1 MLFEDSGSAL
11 SETHISDRA
20 MYKSIASLSSADNP
34 RLYKV
39 LFDHFSSLYPAIAK
53 SSVAEFHL
61 GGDQTFRLLRGSK
74 DLTFEVVYSD
84 ISRFASITRSL
95 NSRARKYITG
105 FALQWSTSRVAPPRG
120 LLQLPR
126 PLDETRVPEDVLMVI
141 FHLDQADPVEA
152 ERKIM
157 ACISALYPTGPR
169 LQREAHDYNGQR
181 AIAQLADWLSFQDA
195 KRVLDIEDPDHA
207 ATMLI
212 SMMFG
217 GMASCMTAGGGLPD
231 RSSLIGYLKGCIH
244 LFVRGCRCKEAA

>member
-1 MLFEDSGSAL
+1 
-11 SETHISDRA
+11 

-61 GGDQTFRLLRGSK
+61 GGDQTFRLLRGAK

-95 NSRARKYITG
+95 NSRARNYITG
-105 FALQWSTSRVAPPRG
+105 FALQWSTSRVAPPRR

-141 FHLDQADPVEA
+141 FHLDQADPAEV
-152 ERKIM
+152 ERKIKG
-157 ACISALYPTGPR
+157 CISALYPPGSK
-169 LQREAHDYNGQR
+169 LQREAQDCNGQR

-207 ATMLI
+207 AMMLI

-217 GMASCMTAGGGLPD
+217 GMASRLTAGGGLPD

>member
-1 MLFEDSGSAL
+1 MLFEDSGNAIP
-11 SETHISDRA
+11 ETHIDDRV

-53 SSVAEFHL
+53 SSAAEFHL

-74 DLTFEVVYSD
+74 DITFEIVYSD

-95 NSRARKYITG
+95 NSRAKKYIKG
-105 FALQWSTSRVAPPRG
+105 FALQWNTSRIPPPRE

-126 PLDETRVPEDVLMVI
+126 PLDETRAPDDVLMMI
-141 FHLDQADPVEA
+141 FHLDQADQVEA

-157 ACISALYPTGPR
+157 ACIGALYPSGPR
-169 LQREAHDYNGQR
+169 LQGDDYNGQK

-195 KRVLDIEDPDHA
+195 KHVLDIEDPDHA

-217 GMASCMTAGGGLPD
+217 GIASRMTAGGGLPD
-231 RSSLIGYLKGCIH
+231 RSSLIGYLKDCIH
-244 LFVRGCRCKEAA
+244 LFVRGCRYKEAA

>member
-1 MLFEDSGSAL
+1 MLFQDSGSAL
-11 SETHISDRA
+11 SETNISDRV

-39 LFDHFSSLYPAIAK
+39 LFDHFSSLYPAISK

-61 GGDQTFRLLRGSK
+61 GGDQTFRLLRGAK

-95 NSRARKYITG
+95 NSRARNYITG
-105 FALQWSTSRVAPPRG
+105 FALQWSTSRVAPPRR

-141 FHLDQADPVEA
+141 FHLDQADPAEV
-152 ERKIM
+152 ERKIKG
-157 ACISALYPTGPR
+157 CISALYPPGSK
-169 LQREAHDYNGQR
+169 LQREAQDCNGQR

-207 ATMLI
+207 AMMLI

-217 GMASCMTAGGGLPD
+217 GMASRLTAGGGLPD